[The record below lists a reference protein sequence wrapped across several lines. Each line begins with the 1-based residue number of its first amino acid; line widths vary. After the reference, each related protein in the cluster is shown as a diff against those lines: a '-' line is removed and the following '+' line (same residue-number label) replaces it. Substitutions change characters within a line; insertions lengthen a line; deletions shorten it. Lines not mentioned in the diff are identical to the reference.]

1 MALTIA
7 HTPDVDDAFMFYAMS
22 SRKITLPF
30 ELDHVIED
38 IEILNKMAFEAKL
51 DITAISAHAYAYLHE
66 KYRILS
72 AWQALVMD
80 TAR

>member
-51 DITAISAHAYAYLHE
+51 DVTAISAMHTHTSTKSTGFFLLG
-66 KYRILS
+66 KR
-72 AWQALVMD
+72 W
-80 TAR
+80 